1 MTVSA
6 NYPTY
11 HSSPQRMAHIYVA
24 ALTPFLPVIPPET
37 APEQQAALAASERD
51 LHAFLQ
57 SLYAALYQSPQQ
69 FGLPLSPDMYIVGD
83 EPNPKQFKQAVKQHL
98 DKPKALIEQG
108 MDFLLFLGARGSLNG
123 SALLFTT
130 EEYEAILR
138 ESKVKKPFL
147 GGLAG
152 LGLVIFKQAAAVAV
166 SCANQPDM
174 LPALRLLAQACA
186 QYQDVRLGKFN
197 FARADF
203 RALDGQFAPSAL
215 DLYPI
220 FEPADCDRLTRLH
233 HFMAEHDYHPEI
245 QYYGMSGFEVQY
257 QGPKKIKASP
267 LLRVMYSYR
276 HLDPLQVDI
285 KCVSVN
291 RAIPLVLKQPRFLQ
305 EDFSRRLNNCNGDKC
320 NWCQDKKGLG
330 PSVFEFD
337 GVKRTVCW
345 YHNPDIAV
353 FDEDALRL
361 VQQYTC
367 MHDELLPVV

>member
-1 MTVSA
+1 MSVSA

-11 HSSPQRMAHIYVA
+11 QSSSQRMAHLYLA
-24 ALTPFLPVIPPET
+24 ALTPFLPVIPPGME
-37 APEQQAALAASERD
+37 PALAASEHD

-57 SLYAALYQSPQQ
+57 SLYAALYQAPQQ

-83 EPNPKQFKQAVKQHL
+83 EPDPRQYKQDVKKHL
-98 DKPKALIEQG
+98 DKSKALIEQG
-108 MDFLLFLGARGSLNG
+108 MDFILLLGARGSLNG

-130 EEYEAILR
+130 EEYEAILK

-147 GGLAG
+147 AGLAS

-166 SCANQPDM
+166 SCASHPTM
-174 LPALRLLAQACA
+174 LPALKLLAQACA

-215 DLYPI
+215 DLYLV
-220 FEPADCDRLTRLH
+220 FEPEEYERLTRLH
-233 HFMAEHDYHPEI
+233 RFMAEHDYHPEI

-291 RAIPLVLKQPRFLQ
+291 RAIPLVMNQPRFLQ
-305 EDFSRRLNNCNGDKC
+305 EDFARRLNNCNGDQC

-337 GVKRTVCW
+337 GVQRTVCW

-361 VQQYTC
+361 VQQYTR